1 MKKFIALALAAI
13 LAMAAFT
20 ACSGGDDSSSQ
31 SQSSEKPAYDVAAV
45 HKTIEDAN
53 PIRMSKAIDDTYMEY
68 LETISS
74 LTPDMYDA
82 YSGSYC
88 PVSPGVDII
97 LVVQAKADMAED
109 VAAALTEVK
118 DSIYAANENYVGA
131 LRDKAEAGRVVTK
144 GDYVVLVIAG
154 DETVV
159 EDEGVEKAYE
169 PVDAAI
175 DEAFK

>member
-1 MKKFIALALAAI
+1 MKKFIAMALAAI
-13 LAMAAFT
+13 MAMAAFT
-20 ACSGGDDSSSQ
+20 ACGGDDSSSQ

-53 PIRMSKAIDDTYMEY
+53 PIRMPSAIDDTYMEY
-68 LETISS
+68 LSTISS
-74 LTPDMYDA
+74 LTPDMYEA

-97 LVVQAKADMAED
+97 LVIQAKADMAED
-109 VAAALTEVK
+109 VAAALTEIK
-118 DSIYAANENYVGA
+118 DSIYAANENYIGA
-131 LRDKAEAGRVVTK
+131 LKDKAEAGRIVTK

>member
-20 ACSGGDDSSSQ
+20 ACGGDDSSSQ

-53 PIRMSKAIDDTYMEY
+53 PVNEAKPVEDTYMEY
-68 LETISS
+68 LSTISN

-97 LVVQAKADMAED
+97 LVVQAKAGMAED

-118 DSIYAANENYVGA
+118 DSIYAANENYPGV
-131 LRDKAEAGRVVTK
+131 LKDKAEAGRVVTK